1 MAVPLWLRGS
11 GPRTAE
17 SGSGASSA
25 AHYSSAGRLLSP
37 PVSKGNSVWC
47 VAIGMLDSE
56 PLAVVGRAD
65 GTLQLWN
72 PVTGK
77 ALGDPLTGHEGP
89 VYSIALRTPT
99 AVSAGTDGTLRVWD
113 LAADPP
119 AGTRLG
125 DRLTRGINS
134 VALGTV
140 NDTIVAVSGGDD
152 RTIRRWN
159 PAAPGLP
166 GEILGE
172 RLDAE
177 VRSVALATVNG
188 RTLAVSGSANG
199 TIRLWDVGTGRLVR
213 LLGAHEDEVWAV
225 ATGTVRGR
233 TVAVSGGNDGALRSW
248 DLTAPGHPGKVIGER
263 LHSAIKTVAVGTV
276 NGTTVLMSAGGDNTI
291 RLWDLATG
299 RPYGTGLAGPE
310 EASNPS
316 RSATSAAGRSSCPA
330 RTTARSGPGS
340 CERPPNP
347 APSGPAPPAHG
358 ARPPA
363 GRRTLRRAG
372 SPHGVPPMA
381 HARHGGRPHVHCM
394 MASTTS
400 WSW

>member
-1 MAVPLWLRGS
+1 M
-11 GPRTAE
+11 
-17 SGSGASSA
+17 
-25 AHYSSAGRLLSP
+25 
-37 PVSKGNSVWC
+37 SKGNSVWC

-310 EASNPS
+310 
-316 RSATSAAGRSSCPA
+316 G
-330 RTTARSGPGS
+330 
-340 CERPPNP
+340 
-347 APSGPAPPAHG
+347 
-358 ARPPA
+358 
-363 GRRTLRRAG
+363 
-372 SPHGVPPMA
+372 GVESIA
-381 HARHGGRPHVHCM
+381 IRDLGGRQVVV
-394 MASTTS
+394 SGTYDGEIWT
-400 WSW
+400 WIL